1 MNDPV
6 NILVV
11 DDLPTQRLTVEA
23 ALADMGE
30 RVVSVG
36 SGREALKFLLENEAS
51 VILLDVNMPEMD
63 GFETASLIRQRKRNE
78 HTPLIFLT
86 ANADEVQAARGYSVG
101 AVDYLICPSAP
112 DVLRTKVGVF
122 VALSRAKEQVRREAE
137 QRVALTRE
145 QAARAAAEEQSS
157 RLRVLVEIGGVLTRA
172 VDGSPFETELL
183 SLFVPLLADEAGLV
197 FSAFWDSPG
206 SSPRVP
212 PRGARHP
219 SQRLPRVPPPPP
231 SAPGAKPPPARR

>member
-1 MNDPV
+1 MTRPV

-23 ALADMGE
+23 ALADLGE
-30 RVVSVG
+30 RIVSVG
-36 SGREALKFLLENEAS
+36 SGRDALKFLLEHEAA

-63 GFETASLIRQRKRNE
+63 GFETATLIRQRKRNE
-78 HTPLIFLT
+78 HTPIIFLT

-101 AVDYLICPSAP
+101 AVDYLICPFAP

-122 VALSRAKEQVRREAE
+122 VALSRAKDQVRREAE

-172 VDGSPFETELL
+172 VDGSPFE
-183 SLFVPLLADEAGLV
+183 
-197 FSAFWDSPG
+197 
-206 SSPRVP
+206 
-212 PRGARHP
+212 
-219 SQRLPRVPPPPP
+219 
-231 SAPGAKPPPARR
+231 K